1 MKNTTVKEKLHRKD
15 TMNRVIKK
23 EGRYILSTKT
33 EPKLFFKGGNFA
45 SPETTEDI
53 GSAIFLDGEELINM
67 EYCWDLAWD
76 ALFENDY
83 NKIIAVL
90 Y

>member
-1 MKNTTVKEKLHRKD
+1 MKNTTVKEKLHRRD

-33 EPKLFFKGGNFA
+33 EPKLFFAGGNFA
-45 SPETTEDI
+45 SPETTEEI
-53 GSAIFLDGEELINM
+53 SLALFVDGEELINM
-67 EYCWDLAWD
+67 EYNWSLGWD
-76 ALFENDY
+76 ALSENDY
-83 NKIIAVL
+83 EKIIAVL

>member
-15 TMNRVIKK
+15 IMNRVIKK
-23 EGRYILSTKT
+23 EGRYVLSTKT
-33 EPKLFFKGGNFA
+33 EPKMFFSGGNFA

-53 GSAIFLDGEELINM
+53 SNALFLDGEELISM
-67 EYCWDLAWD
+67 EYNWSLAWD
-76 ALFENDY
+76 ALSENDY